1 MALDAIGVEHK
12 FLHLGEQVHEV
23 DSLLLPGVGSFR
35 QAMAK
40 LQKAG
45 FVEAIQAGTEDG
57 KPILGICL
65 GMQLLFESSEELG
78 HTEGLG
84 ILSGKVVKSS
94 RAQSYG
100 PSLGWEYVSFE
111 KEIFTKIYSKRRLVA
126 SDLDLDGDYYFA
138 HSYEAQISGDT
149 QILCSSSRDSGI
161 LVAGV
166 QSKSVRGI
174 QFHPEKSG
182 EAGLGLLRKLLSTP

>member
-1 MALDAIGVEHK
+1 MALSTIGVEHRI
-12 FLHLGEQVHEV
+12 LHWGEQVHEV

-35 QAMAK
+35 QAMIK
-40 LQKAG
+40 LQSAG
-45 FVEAIQAGTEDG
+45 FVHAIQNAANDG
-57 KPILGICL
+57 KPTLGICL

-84 ILSGKVVKSS
+84 ILSGKVVKSL
-94 RAQSYG
+94 RAHSHG
-100 PSLGWEYVSFE
+100 PSLGWEYVGFE
-111 KEIFTKIYSKRRLVA
+111 KEIFTKNYSKRRLFT
-126 SDLDLDGDYYFA
+126 SDLNLDGDYYFA

-149 QILCSSSRDSGI
+149 QILCSSSRESGI